1 MASVKKVVVHG
12 NVRWQVRWRSP
23 DGKPGKKNFET
34 AREANAHRTTIE
46 HELNSGT
53 FVDQRAGKETFRDF
67 AERWRASQPHKPNT
81 RRRVLSILN
90 NWMYPTLGERPIG
103 AIRYSE
109 VQGLVGKMATA
120 LKPAS
125 VGTNVRLLR
134 TIFRAAVKDKV
145 IQHSPAVD
153 LVLPLAGKKKVVP
166 LTVAQVEALADAMPA
181 RYRALIAAG
190 AGLGLRPGELF
201 GLRVCDVNFLRKEVS
216 VEQQVQPGLGVTP
229 PKTDS
234 SHREIPLPK
243 VVANELAAHLAAYP
257 AEGEELVFRNE
268 RDGAVDSRN
277 FWYIWIRVRKAAGV
291 PKARIHDL
299 RHFYA
304 SALIAAGRSPTEVA
318 ARLGHEKASLTLD
331 IYSHLWPTDTD
342 GTRSAIDDAFRMRP
356 GSAPILDHRDGSAGQ
371 TG

>member
-1 MASVKKVVVHG
+1 MASVKKVTVHG
-12 NVRWQVRWRSP
+12 NVRWQVRWRDP

-34 AREANAHRTTIE
+34 AREANAHRTKVE
-46 HELNSGT
+46 AELNAGT
-53 FVDQRAGKETFRDF
+53 YVDQRAGKETFRDF

-81 RRRVLSILN
+81 RRRVLSILT
-90 NWMYPTLGERPIG
+90 NWMYPAFGDRPIG

-109 VQGLVGKMATA
+109 VQGLVGAMATK
-120 LKPAS
+120 LKPGS

-134 TIFRAAVKDKV
+134 TIFRAAVKDRLIKFT
-145 IQHSPAVD
+145 PAED
-153 LVLPLAGKKKVVP
+153 LVLPPAGKKKMVP

-181 RYRALIAAG
+181 RYRALVATG

-201 GLRVCDVNFLRKEVS
+201 GLRVCDVSFLRKVVH
-216 VEQQVQPGLGVTP
+216 VEQQVQPGLGVTGL
-229 PKTDS
+229 KTDS
-234 SHREIPLPK
+234 SHREIPLPD
-243 VVANELAAHLAAYP
+243 VVASELAAHLAAYP
-257 AEGEELVFRNE
+257 AKADELVFRNE
-268 RDGAVDSRN
+268 RNGPVDSRN

-304 SALIAAGRSPTEVA
+304 STLIAAGRSPKEVA
-318 ARLGHEKASLTLD
+318 DRLGHEKASMTLD

-342 GTRSAIDDAFRMRP
+342 ATRSAIDDAFK
-356 GSAPILDHRDGSAGQ
+356 RDGGREER